1 MYLAAS
7 ARTVQASWDKF
18 RTCSVVLD
26 EARFSNAEILQVF
39 LACPMDAGSSAGT
52 VLPPQVLPQLH
63 LDLQAVDA
71 ELRITEANRRGA
83 SARVPKGDP
92 LVATWET
99 CVGLH
104 RALCSV
110 LPHGFIE
117 FLPQK
122 APERICAL
130 RLGTYALERG
140 GVEVALPATP
150 AKLDHFGCGGRLG
163 VWPAEEAGD
172 FAPLIEPGHSVSKV
186 PNALR
191 WGGHTQNQH
200 CWTCWARPSKT
211 SRSSHATQQSFDGS
225 CSHHPRCLHLR
236 SLHGVGS
243 GKQSFKGWF
252 PTFGSGA
259 QVVFQEWLP
268 PSNCSAVK
276 FQEWPPIV
284 PFEWACFCH
293 ATQDRQQYVNHFKP
307 SLVRAPASQT
317 LSKFMPCRVP
327 DCMAQ
332 FPLPQ
337 VMA

>member
-1 MYLAAS
+1 
-7 ARTVQASWDKF
+7 
-18 RTCSVVLD
+18 
-26 EARFSNAEILQVF
+26 
-39 LACPMDAGSSAGT
+39 
-52 VLPPQVLPQLH
+52 
-63 LDLQAVDA
+63 LQAVDV
-71 ELRITEANRRGA
+71 ELRITEVNRRGA
-83 SARVPKGDP
+83 SARAPKGDP

-104 RALCSV
+104 RALGSV

-117 FLPQK
+117 FLPQQ
-122 APERICAL
+122 APERICAS

-191 WGGHTQNQH
+191 WGGTPKISIAGLAGHGP
-200 CWTCWARPSKT
+200 ARPAGHPMQLNNHSTGHVLTTHVVCVSGVCMGLEAGSKD
-211 SRSSHATQQSFDGS
+211 SRGGS
-225 CSHHPRCLHLR
+225 QLS
-236 SLHGVGS
+236 GVGPKLS
-243 GKQSFKGWF
+243 SRNGC
-252 PTFGSGA
+252 
-259 QVVFQEWLP
+259 
-268 PSNCSAVK
+268 PSPNCSVVK

-293 ATQDRQQYVNHFKP
+293 ATQDRQQYVNHFMP

>member
-26 EARFSNAEILQVF
+26 EARFANADVLQVF

-52 VLPPQVLPQLH
+52 LLPPQVLPQLH
-63 LDLQAVDA
+63 LDLQAVDV

-83 SARVPKGDP
+83 SARAPKGDP
-92 LVATWET
+92 LVATWEI

-104 RALCSV
+104 RALGSV
-110 LPHGFIE
+110 LPHGFME
-117 FLPQK
+117 FLPQQ
-122 APERICAL
+122 APERICAS

-191 WGGHTQNQH
+191 WGGTPKISIAGLARHGP
-200 CWTCWARPSKT
+200 ARPAGNPWNST
-211 SRSSHATQQSFDGS
+211 IIRRVMFSPPTLSASQEFAWGS
-225 CSHHPRCLHLR
+225 ERE
-236 SLHGVGS
+236 
-243 GKQSFKGWF
+243 
-252 PTFGSGA
+252 A
-259 QVVFQEWLP
+259 
-268 PSNCSAVK
+268 K
-276 FQEWPPIV
+276 FQGVVPNSRNGCPPPIV
-284 PFEWACFCH
+284 GRSNFRSGPRLF
-293 ATQDRQQYVNHFKP
+293 R
-307 SLVRAPASQT
+307 
-317 LSKFMPCRVP
+317 LSGHVSVMRRKIDSSMSIISCCRLSGHRP
-327 DCMAQ
+327 HKR
-332 FPLPQ
+332 
-337 VMA
+337 

>member
-18 RTCSVVLD
+18 RTCSIVLD
-26 EARFSNAEILQVF
+26 EARFANAEVLQVF
-39 LACPMDAGSSAGT
+39 LACPLDAGSSAGT
-52 VLPPQVLPQLH
+52 LLPPQVLPQLH
-63 LDLQAVDA
+63 LDLQAVDV
-71 ELRITEANRRGA
+71 ELRIMESNRRGA
-83 SARVPKGDP
+83 SARAPKGDP
-92 LVATWET
+92 LVATWEI

-122 APERICAL
+122 APERICAS

-191 WGGHTQNQH
+191 WGGTPKISIAGLAGHGP
-200 CWTCWARPSKT
+200 ARPAGHPMQLNNHSTGHVLTTHVVCVSGVCMGLEAGSKD
-211 SRSSHATQQSFDGS
+211 SRGGS
-225 CSHHPRCLHLR
+225 QLS
-236 SLHGVGS
+236 GVGPKLS
-243 GKQSFKGWF
+243 SRNGC
-252 PTFGSGA
+252 
-259 QVVFQEWLP
+259 P
-268 PSNCSAVK
+268 P
-276 FQEWPPIV
+276 Q
-284 PFEWACFCH
+284 
-293 ATQDRQQYVNHFKP
+293 
-307 SLVRAPASQT
+307 L
-317 LSKFMPCRVP
+317 
-327 DCMAQ
+327 
-332 FPLPQ
+332 
-337 VMA
+337 